1 MSTKKLA
8 IGIDLGTTTSC
19 VSVFRNGKVE
29 IIPNEFGDRTTP
41 SIVSFTDNG
50 ILIGNPAKLQMIN
63 NPSNTIYN
71 SKRFLGKKITDNEIK
86 KDLKIYPFKIEK
98 GKNNTIQF
106 SITENKKIKKF
117 TPEAI
122 LSNILLKLKL
132 IASKYLNTEVKD
144 AIITVPASFNDSQKQ
159 STQNAG
165 KIAGLN
171 VLRIINEPTSAGIAY
186 KFNNKTKINKKQN
199 VIIFDLGGGTFD
211 ISLLEIDN
219 DSIEVKVTKG
229 DNNLGGENFDNELTE
244 YCIKEFYNQYQIDL
258 NNNKRSIRR
267 LKDACE
273 KLKIDL
279 SDKLESI
286 INIDYLMNGKDF
298 EKKITR
304 SDFEEICKD
313 LFNKCKN
320 TLEQVLKEKKIDK
333 KKIDEIILVGGG
345 TKMPKITE
353 IIKEVFNGKKPNN
366 YMNQEEAVAIGA
378 AIQAA
383 KINGIIDNELSDF
396 ILLDVTPLSLGI
408 ASHGNKM
415 NIIIPKYSPIPLE
428 KTKFF
433 CTNRDYQE
441 VIKIHVFEG
450 EYININDN
458 HKLGG
463 FELKNL
469 PKKKKG
475 EVEVEVN
482 FNIDVNSILSVNA
495 KVKNSKINEKIFII
509 NDKDCLSE
517 KEIENLKEEMKKIK
531 ENVNHVNSKLINVK
545 LKMRILEE
553 EYKKNLNKKNG
564 IICLKNL
571 IKSIEEY
578 LNIINP
584 NEFENVSVFEKY
596 FLYLKKL
603 VKYYDYIFE
612 KNISKD
618 EKKEIINKIKDYMQ
632 KIRGIYIRY
641 LFQFIGILNKNQ
653 EIYFTIL
660 IHLMRLY
667 FNEGL
672 NFYNNENY
680 AMSKYYLEESENIS
694 NYNDLNNKIVNYKD
708 LKIEHDDI
716 IESCSEYL
724 KKIQINI
731 LMKSADEY
739 FNKGTYNSEQ
749 LDMDLIYL
757 SLDLYIEAQI
767 KNNGIDFKM
776 EAKCLA
782 KIIQIEYKILRT
794 SSIPKMEKYIEQC
807 LKLAEMENLINE
819 NWYSEIKNIKE
830 QMANNNKE
838 LKEMGIDDILSEI
851 REKYDRNNIL
861 NFIKYILKKYPY
873 KGYEKI
879 DNLESEF
886 NIDKKSFIKNL
897 CIRYHPDLYP
907 QNTKEEKILYKIINT
922 IASLLND
929 YRNEFNCT
937 VD

>member
-304 SDFEEICKD
+304 SDFEEICEN

-333 KKIDEIILVGGG
+333 KK
-345 TKMPKITE
+345 
-353 IIKEVFNGKKPNN
+353 
-366 YMNQEEAVAIGA
+366 
-378 AIQAA
+378 
-383 KINGIIDNELSDF
+383 
-396 ILLDVTPLSLGI
+396 
-408 ASHGNKM
+408 
-415 NIIIPKYSPIPLE
+415 
-428 KTKFF
+428 
-433 CTNRDYQE
+433 
-441 VIKIHVFEG
+441 
-450 EYININDN
+450 
-458 HKLGG
+458 
-463 FELKNL
+463 
-469 PKKKKG
+469 
-475 EVEVEVN
+475 
-482 FNIDVNSILSVNA
+482 
-495 KVKNSKINEKIFII
+495 
-509 NDKDCLSE
+509 
-517 KEIENLKEEMKKIK
+517 
-531 ENVNHVNSKLINVK
+531 
-545 LKMRILEE
+545 
-553 EYKKNLNKKNG
+553 
-564 IICLKNL
+564 
-571 IKSIEEY
+571 
-578 LNIINP
+578 
-584 NEFENVSVFEKY
+584 
-596 FLYLKKL
+596 
-603 VKYYDYIFE
+603 
-612 KNISKD
+612 
-618 EKKEIINKIKDYMQ
+618 
-632 KIRGIYIRY
+632 
-641 LFQFIGILNKNQ
+641 
-653 EIYFTIL
+653 
-660 IHLMRLY
+660 
-667 FNEGL
+667 
-672 NFYNNENY
+672 
-680 AMSKYYLEESENIS
+680 
-694 NYNDLNNKIVNYKD
+694 
-708 LKIEHDDI
+708 
-716 IESCSEYL
+716 
-724 KKIQINI
+724 
-731 LMKSADEY
+731 
-739 FNKGTYNSEQ
+739 
-749 LDMDLIYL
+749 
-757 SLDLYIEAQI
+757 
-767 KNNGIDFKM
+767 
-776 EAKCLA
+776 
-782 KIIQIEYKILRT
+782 
-794 SSIPKMEKYIEQC
+794 
-807 LKLAEMENLINE
+807 
-819 NWYSEIKNIKE
+819 
-830 QMANNNKE
+830 
-838 LKEMGIDDILSEI
+838 
-851 REKYDRNNIL
+851 
-861 NFIKYILKKYPY
+861 
-873 KGYEKI
+873 
-879 DNLESEF
+879 
-886 NIDKKSFIKNL
+886 
-897 CIRYHPDLYP
+897 
-907 QNTKEEKILYKIINT
+907 
-922 IASLLND
+922 
-929 YRNEFNCT
+929 
-937 VD
+937 